1 MPHFVNR
8 STAHR
13 RFRQRNLQR
22 RHSESEGQVTCNCLA
37 FIVLYVVFFFIF
49 SSEKYFVIINILIFI
64 LAIACC
70 CYFIDIERHRTL
82 MIENNQD
89 IFVNADIVDNL
100 HIDHTAVPAEVVE
113 TIPDNIYI
121 HQVYP
126 DEMYSIET
134 ITAVPISPSNIH
146 YISQD
151 QSIIASPIEN

>member
-22 RHSESEGQVTCNCLA
+22 RPEHNNHSPCNCLA
-37 FIVLYVVFFFIF
+37 FIALYVIFFIIF

-64 LAIACC
+64 LAISCC

-82 MIENNQD
+82 MIENNQG
-89 IFVNADIVDNL
+89 IIVNADIVDNL

>member
-22 RHSESEGQVTCNCLA
+22 RPEHNNHSPCNCLA
-37 FIVLYVVFFFIF
+37 FIVLYVIFFIIF

-64 LAIACC
+64 LAISCC
-70 CYFIDIERHRTL
+70 CYFIDIERHRNL
-82 MIENNQD
+82 IIENNQD

-126 DEMYSIET
+126 DEMYSTET
-134 ITAVPISPSNIH
+134 ITAVPVSPSNIH

>member
-13 RFRQRNLQR
+13 RFQQRNLQR
-22 RHSESEGQVTCNCLA
+22 RHAHNNDSLCNCLA
-37 FIVLYVVFFFIF
+37 FVVIYVIFFIIF
-49 SSEKYFVIINILIFI
+49 SSKKYFVIINILIFI
-64 LAIACC
+64 LAISCC
-70 CYFIDIERHRTL
+70 CYFIDIERHRNL
-82 MIENNQD
+82 IIENNQD

-126 DEMYSIET
+126 DEMYSTET
-134 ITAVPISPSNIH
+134 ITAVPVSPSNIH

-151 QSIIASPIEN
+151 QSIIATPIEN